1 MALRLAG
8 IDPGTNGDH
17 CPAVF
22 MDEETGDFLFQGWTV
37 TDPVTLADVARRSP
51 ITDSESVVRLPARM
65 RQIILEALSGQAA
78 TIQRADRGDTDLS
91 RAPGDEGGATRRLTL
106 SSWRGKRASRH
117 LSIPRGMAWCA
128 PTPRG
133 ACASGAP
140 GWSQSR

>member
-1 MALRLAG
+1 MALRFAG

-78 TIQRADRGDTDLS
+78 TIQRADRGDTDLG
-91 RAPGDEGGATRRLTL
+91 RAPGDEGRVHAG
-106 SSWRGKRASRH
+106 
-117 LSIPRGMAWCA
+117 
-128 PTPRG
+128 
-133 ACASGAP
+133 
-140 GWSQSR
+140 